1 MAMLNIT
8 IDGQQMQVPEGITV
22 LEAARMAGIKIPT
35 LCYLKDINEMGA
47 CRVCL
52 VEIERARGLQPS
64 CMYPV
69 MEGMVVRTNTPAIRE
84 ARKAV
89 VELILSNHPMEC
101 LTCDRNTNCELQ
113 ALAKQFGITDVRFQG
128 ENTFFPQDTSSP
140 SIVRNPDK
148 CILCRRCVSVCNKVQ
163 GVGVLG
169 VTNRGFE
176 SIVAPSFD
184 HQLNEV
190 DCVYCGQCVNVCPVG
205 ALTEKDDTQAVWDA
219 INDPEKVVVV
229 QTAPAVRAA
238 LGEEFGYPIG
248 TSVTGKMVAAL
259 RRLGFDKVFDTDF
272 TADLTI
278 LEEGNELLERVKNG
292 GKLPLI
298 TSCSPGWVKFCEHNY
313 PEFLDNLSTA
323 KSPQQMFGALA
334 KTYYAKKCGVDPEKI
349 FSVSIMPCTAKKF
362 ERQRPEM
369 KDSGFADVDAVLT
382 TRELAKMIKMAGI
395 DLQALPDEKHD
406 EPMGI
411 STGAG
416 LIFGATGGVME
427 AALRTVYEVVTGKTL
442 KKLDFVEVRGLEGV
456 KEASVEIPPLGTV
469 KIAVAHGLGNA
480 RKVLDKVKAG
490 EADYH
495 FIEIMACPG
504 GCVGGGGQPIV
515 SAQTRM
521 DLKED
526 YRALRAKAIY
536 EEDKGMPM
544 RKSHENPA
552 VITLYEEFL
561 VKPLGEKSHHLLHT
575 HYTARVKNQALADAC
590 AEAKKASAQKKK

>member
-1 MAMLNIT
+1 MEMVNIT
-8 IDGQQMQVPEGITV
+8 IDGQKVQVPEGITV

-35 LCYLKDINEMGA
+35 LCYLKEINKIGA

-52 VEIERARGLQPS
+52 VEVERARGLQAS
-64 CMYPV
+64 CVYPV
-69 MEGMVVRTNTPAIRE
+69 AEGMVVRTNTPAIRE

-101 LTCDRNTNCELQ
+101 LTCDRNTKCELQ
-113 ALAKQFGITDVRFQG
+113 ALAKQFGITDVRFKG
-128 ENTFFPQDTSSP
+128 ENTEFIQDVSSP
-140 SIVRNPDK
+140 AIVRNPDK
-148 CILCRRCVSVCNKVQ
+148 CVLCRRCVSVCNEVQ

-169 VTNRGFE
+169 TTDRGFE
-176 SIVAPSFD
+176 SIVAPPFHHLLD
-184 HQLNEV
+184 EV

-205 ALTEKDDTQAVWDA
+205 ALTEKDDTDLVWEA
-219 INDPEKVVVV
+219 INDPEKYVVV

-238 LGEEFGYPIG
+238 LGEEFGYSVG

-259 RRLGFDKVFDTDF
+259 KRLGFDKVFDTDF

-278 LEEGNELLERVKNG
+278 LEEGNELLDRVKND

-334 KTYYAKKCGVDPEKI
+334 KTYYAQKIGVDPAKI

-362 ERQRPEM
+362 ERQRPELR
-369 KDSGFADVDAVLT
+369 DSGFADVDAVLT
-382 TRELAKMIKMAGI
+382 TRELAKMIKVAGI
-395 DLQALPDEKHD
+395 DFPTLTEDKFD

-416 LIFGATGGVME
+416 LLFGATGGVME

-442 KKLDFVEVRGLEGV
+442 KELDFVAVRGLEGV
-456 KEASVEIPPLGTV
+456 KEASVDLAPLGTV
-469 KIAVAHGLGNA
+469 KVAVAHGLANA

-490 EADYH
+490 EADYQ

-504 GCVGGGGQPIV
+504 GCVGGGGQPLV
-515 SAQTRM
+515 SGPERM
-521 DLKED
+521 ALEED

-536 EEDKGMPM
+536 KEDAGMPL

-552 VITLYEEFL
+552 VKTLYEEYL
-561 VKPLGEKSHHLLHT
+561 VKPLGEKSYHLLHT
-575 HYTARVKNQALADAC
+575 SYTARVKYQALAS
-590 AEAKKASAQKKK
+590 KK